1 MKEGAYGAGSLVQ
14 IHTFTD
20 CSTSTVGTF
29 CDSPSAQKV
38 QFRSTWYLCTRK
50 SPAQFK
56 MVSVHLENGICALGK
71 WYLCTWKSSA
81 FCAAS
86 CLSEDSS
93 DNQKEHLILLLLHLN
108 QTTEGFHTATC
119 LVFSW
124 KYCLLFVCVCVTQRC
139 KAGLKSV
146 ALV

>member
-71 WYLCTWKSSA
+71 WYLCTWKMVSVHLENGICALGKWYLCTWKSSA

-108 QTTEGFHTATC
+108 QTTKGFHTATC
-119 LVFSW
+119 LVFS
-124 KYCLLFVCVCVTQRC
+124 
-139 KAGLKSV
+139 
-146 ALV
+146 